1 MSENTEHLHG
11 NHACALAAVAAGCRF
26 FAGYPIT
33 PSSEVAERMSRELP
47 KVDGTFIQMEDE
59 IGSLAAVIGA
69 SVGGVKS
76 MTATSG
82 PGFSLKQENLGYAS
96 LAEVPCVIVNV
107 MRGGPSTG
115 MPTRPAQSDVM
126 QSRWGSHGDHPVI
139 VVTPDSVQ
147 EIYSETIRS
156 FDLSEKFRVPV
167 VLMFDQVIGHLL
179 ETVELADPKKLKT
192 AERKLAR
199 GNKDNYEPYAITKDA
214 VPPMARPG
222 DGMRIHTTGLTHAEN
237 GYPTQDTETVTRNM
251 GRLLNKLEINK
262 KEIEKFECIDTDDAE
277 YLIIAIGISA
287 RAARRAVKILRD
299 KGVKAGLFRP
309 ITLWPFPEEAYQA
322 TAAKAKAAVVPEM
335 NAGQLVLEIDRLSP
349 DACRVEGIN
358 KIDGEPITPEE
369 IVNRIKELAKK

>member
-1 MSENTEHLHG
+1 
-11 NHACALAAVAAGCRF
+11 
-26 FAGYPIT
+26 
-33 PSSEVAERMSRELP
+33 
-47 KVDGTFIQMEDE
+47 MEDE

-82 PGFSLKQENLGYAS
+82 PGFSLKQESLGYAS

-199 GNKDNYEPYAITKDA
+199 GNKDNYEPYAITEDA

-287 RAARRAVKILRD
+287 RAARCAVKILRD